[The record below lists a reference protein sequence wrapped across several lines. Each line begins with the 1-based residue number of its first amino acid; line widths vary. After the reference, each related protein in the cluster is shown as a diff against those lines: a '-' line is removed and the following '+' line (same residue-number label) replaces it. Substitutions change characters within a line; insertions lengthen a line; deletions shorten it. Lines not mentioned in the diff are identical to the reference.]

1 ARISLTF
8 TKTLADGFVRA
19 YRELTSLR

>member
-1 ARISLTF
+1 IALTF
-8 TKTLADGFVRA
+8 TKTLADGVVRA